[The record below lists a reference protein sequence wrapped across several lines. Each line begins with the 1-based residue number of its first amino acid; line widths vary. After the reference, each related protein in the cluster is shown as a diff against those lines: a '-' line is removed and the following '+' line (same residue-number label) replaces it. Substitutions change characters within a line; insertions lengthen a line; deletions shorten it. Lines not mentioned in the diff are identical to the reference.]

1 MKNLFLLGLLLGA
14 DLCLAEVFKCRN
26 ADGGIHYG
34 QQPCPPGSRA
44 LESASGAFS
53 VIEREDG
60 GREAGHYREQLE
72 QWSDGREKRR
82 RADARAEQRER
93 AAQRSKRQA
102 EREHCRRLDARRGV
116 LAAEL
121 RRSLPLREAAR
132 GRQRLAKLEEQMQ
145 DRACHLYQE
154 D

>member
-1 MKNLFLLGLLLGA
+1 MRYALYGLLLA
-14 DLCLAEVFKCRN
+14 AMACQAEVFKCRDR
-26 ADGGIHYG
+26 DGGIHYG

-44 LESASGAFS
+44 LEPASDAFS
-53 VIEREDG
+53 VIERDDG

-82 RADARAEQRER
+82 QADARAERREQTAR
-93 AAQRSKRQA
+93 HRKWLA
-102 EREHCRRLDARRGV
+102 ERERCRKLDARRGA

-132 GRQRLAKLEEQMQ
+132 GRQRLAKVEDQMQ